1 MVVTCYRAYCCD
13 EEGRPCGVASDS
25 WSLFPPKDDNV
36 YETVRVVLPEGYTL
50 SSNTY
55 GEPMLFDEKECGCE
69 LCVPTPQ
76 SHVVLAI
83 SSTRAKALR
92 FAEEGEEHTPLQEA
106 RIAAGLT
113 QQQLADAT
121 GVNIRQ
127 IQRLELGESQAGN
140 VTAKNILAIA
150 RAVGVEPETLI
161 CNSD

>member
-1 MVVTCYRAYCCD
+1 M
-13 EEGRPCGVASDS
+13 
-25 WSLFPPKDDNV
+25 
-36 YETVRVVLPEGYTL
+36 
-50 SSNTY
+50 
-55 GEPMLFDEKECGCE
+55 
-69 LCVPTPQ
+69 
-76 SHVVLAI
+76 AI